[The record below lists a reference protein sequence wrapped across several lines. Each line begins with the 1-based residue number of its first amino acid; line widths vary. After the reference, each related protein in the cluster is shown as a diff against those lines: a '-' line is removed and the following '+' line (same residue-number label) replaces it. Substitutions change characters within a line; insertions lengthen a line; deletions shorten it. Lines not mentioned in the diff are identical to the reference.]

1 MSRELRIRD
10 SYSGPGKRGMRDEAP
25 DAEDSRFS
33 DERSSSHPHSDR
45 GEAAWDL
52 VEPAFEAP
60 PEPVGSEPRGE
71 TPDEPFQSFPGFPG
85 FPGMGDQEE
94 EPPKGPGLD
103 LERLA
108 RGILKRL
115 WLVTAI
121 TFGIAGL
128 AVVVAITLIK
138 PKWEAAAVVVVHT
151 RQDQFSLGAAKP
163 FELQNYNLKTMLDTI
178 KLPNALL
185 AVIETLKL
193 EATPRAL
200 SPAIGVSVGKESN
213 IFQITATWK
222 DPVNAAAIANK
233 VTELLVQRSRDMRR
247 KEAEDALANYSAQL
261 EKAREAHR
269 NLIAELRAF
278 KASHQVSDFS
288 TETQVLLG
296 SLNTMETDLGT
307 KVAEA
312 TAYKESLAEN
322 EKAMKG
328 EPEMVV
334 ATAIYRNPLKT
345 RLSDYEWELQEARSR
360 YTEQNP
366 KVIKLQT
373 RVDVLKQ
380 MIAETKDQGAPE
392 NQYSANT
399 KLTDMQTRQRELTSE
414 LRIREAQSEA
424 LTRLIAEGR
433 TKLKALTSAEK
444 DFNLLQARLTAAEN
458 LVTGLVGRVDEAEVL
473 MRRDEATL
481 ELFEAARPPTEA
493 APSPKK
499 LIAIVGVV
507 LGGGMGLGVALI
519 LELLDPLLRTRRD
532 ALGIPGIKF
541 AWEFQ
546 RLPAGDPDGKP
557 AGDQAVVDIARPAE
571 PIATLF
577 RRFINELEIKLEAE
591 DWRCLGL
598 ISAEPEVGRTLA
610 AINLAQALAIKEYPV
625 ILVDADLRRTAG
637 KHPTDLLGLSP
648 NQTGLR
654 QALRGEAPVMSLLMV
669 SNSPELTLLTA
680 GQHPHD
686 LALEFRTRDAL
697 DDTPPSGADAT
708 LDRDP
713 EQPTELHSDPD
724 LVGLGSRQFRAII
737 DTLRQ
742 TGRNIVYDLPPLDA
756 QETVLEAAANL
767 GNLLLVARSGQTTRQ
782 QLREAVKALEE
793 REAKVHGILVTDVPF
808 ELLDGRPLFKPELKA
823 RRHWFRRPKTP
834 APIPVIPDPQPDS
847 ESHAS

>member
-33 DERSSSHPHSDR
+33 DEQSSSQPHSDP

-71 TPDEPFQSFPGFPG
+71 TQDEPSQSFPGFPG

-115 WLVTAI
+115 WLVSAI

-138 PKWEAAAVVVVHT
+138 PKWEAAAVIVVHT
-151 RQDQFSLGAAKP
+151 GQDQFSLGAAKP
-163 FELQNYNLKTMLDTI
+163 FELQNYNLNTLLDTI

-185 AVIETLKL
+185 AVIEGLKL
-193 EATPRAL
+193 EATPRSL
-200 SPAIGVSVGKESN
+200 SPAIGINAGKESN

-222 DPVNAAAIANK
+222 DPVNAAAIANT
-233 VTELLVQRSRDMRR
+233 VAELLVQRSRDMRR
-247 KEAEDALANYSAQL
+247 KEAEDAHANYSAQL
-261 EKAREAHR
+261 EKARETHR
-269 NLIAELRAF
+269 NLIAEMRAF

-288 TETQVLLG
+288 AETQVLLG
-296 SLNTMETDLGT
+296 SLSNLETELST

-312 TAYKESLAEN
+312 AAYKESLAEI
-322 EKAMKG
+322 EKAVKG
-328 EPEMVV
+328 EPEMIVTSTV
-334 ATAIYRNPLKT
+334 YRNPLKN

-380 MIAETKDQGAPE
+380 MIAETKDEGAPE
-392 NQYSANT
+392 NLYSANT
-399 KLTDMQTRQRELTSE
+399 KLTEMQTRQRELTGE

-433 TKLKALTSAEK
+433 TKLKALTGAEK
-444 DFNLLQARLTAAEN
+444 DFQLLQARLTAAEN

-473 MRRDEATL
+473 MQRDEATL
-481 ELFEAARPPTEA
+481 ELFEAARPPSEP

-499 LIAIVGVV
+499 IIAIVGVV
-507 LGGGMGLGVALI
+507 FGGGMGLGLALI

-532 ALGIPGIKF
+532 ALGIPGVMF

-546 RLPAGDPDGKP
+546 HLPTGG
-557 AGDQAVVDIARPAE
+557 QAVIDIARHAD

-577 RRFINELEIKLEAE
+577 RRFINELDVKLEAE

-610 AINLAQALAIKEYPV
+610 ATNLAQALALKEYPV
-625 ILVDADLRRTAG
+625 ILVDADLRRSAG
-637 KHPTDLLGLSP
+637 QRPTDLLGLSP
-648 NQTGLR
+648 NPTGFQTGLH
-654 QALRGEAPVMSLLMV
+654 QALCGDAPVMSLLTV
-669 SNSPELTLLTA
+669 SNSPDLTLLTA
-680 GQHPHD
+680 GHRQHD

-697 DDTPPSGADAT
+697 DDRPPSGTDGT
-708 LDRDP
+708 LDRNS
-713 EQPTELHSDPD
+713 EQPTELRSDPD

-756 QETVLEAAANL
+756 QETVLEAAASL
-767 GNLLLVARSGQTTRQ
+767 GNLLFVARSGQTTRQ

-793 REAKVHGILVTDVPF
+793 RGAKVHGILVTDVPF
-808 ELLDGRPLFKPELKA
+808 ELLDGRPLFQPEPKA
-823 RRHWFRRPKTP
+823 RRHWFRRSKTQD
-834 APIPVIPDPQPDS
+834 PIPVIPDSQPDS